1 MRLSIGRLGRFAPV
15 VAMAAILMVPTTA
28 VAATTSFQ
36 IVSANLI
43 AKGVEVDV
51 TVSFTCTA
59 GDVIPAA
66 QNGFGGGLTANI
78 QQAVSKTQQASGSGQ
93 GGGLTCT
100 GSPQTGVIQVIAF
113 TSGPPFRKGPAVI
126 TANINECDPLSGVCT
141 FTSTPLTTVRIS

>member
-1 MRLSIGRLGRFAPV
+1 MRRSIGRLRRFVPV
-15 VAMAAILMVPTTA
+15 VAFAAILMVPMNA
-28 VAATTSFQ
+28 FAATTSLQ
-36 IVSANLI
+36 IVSATLI

-51 TVSFTCTA
+51 SVSFTCTA
-59 GDVIPAA
+59 GDVIALP

-78 QQAVSKTQQASGSGQ
+78 QQAVSKTQQASGFGQ

-126 TANINECDPLSGVCT
+126 TANVNECDPVSGGCT